1 MARRDEFIQVSKTV
15 PFDNSTNGFTST
27 EAQSAIEE
35 VKNLVTEARK
45 VKQAFEDF
53 MFDAYAGAGGND
65 NQYSF
70 LPAANSGSSNI
81 DGAVTVVGN
90 DYEGIHILDS
100 LISATSRPLV
110 DAFGGINR
118 IKLGA
123 LVENWEF
130 RVRIETLAT
139 TAQKFTTRYGL
150 VDSTTIGLPANGILF
165 GYDPIYPITPV
176 AQVVTATP
184 IVTSK
189 SANQTFTQTLNGTP
203 YSYVYTTTDTVTTTP
218 NSFPVATFQKNNLNP
233 TRANNTLYTVTIN
246 GTACSYTSD
255 ATATDAEI
263 QAGLIAAINGS
274 AQAANVTATANG
286 ASDIFV
292 TSDVLGQAFTITVS
306 ATVVLTTVTANV
318 PIEQYTQTINGTAYT
333 FVSDGTPTATEVVTG
348 LKALINA
355 DGPQPVTATGTT
367 TLILTADSV
376 GVDFTNSTSSNMSTV
391 DNTVSPTATQVVT
404 GLKTVIN
411 ADGPLPITATG
422 TTTLIM
428 TADAAGTAF
437 TYSTTANLTDV
448 LTTANVAQV
457 LYSGNWVC
465 SVINASTVT
474 SVDSGIPIVAGR
486 WDILSATV
494 DATGSTTYFYVNNL
508 LAATVVT
515 PVPLVGLRFAFKL
528 EKTLGTVS
536 RTTSIDYIF
545 WNKER

>member
-100 LISATSRPLV
+100 LISATSRPLL
-110 DAFGGINR
+110 DAFGGVNR

-130 RVRIETLAT
+130 RVRVETLAT

-150 VDSTTIGLPANGILF
+150 MDSTTIGLPANGILF
-165 GYDPIYPITPV
+165 SYDPVYPVTPV

-218 NSFPVATFQKNNLNP
+218 NSFPNATFQVASVTW
-233 TRANNTLYTVTIN
+233 TRTNNTLYQITIN
-246 GTACSYTSD
+246 GITVSYTSD

-263 QAGLIAAINGS
+263 TAGLIAALNANATIS
-274 AQAANVTATANG
+274 AAITPSGTKPL
-286 ASDIFV
+286 II
-292 TSDVLGQAFTITVS
+292 TSDVLGQAFTITGS
-306 ATVVLTTVTANV
+306 NTTPTITTANV

-474 SVDSGIPIVAGR
+474 SVDSGVPVVAGR
-486 WDILSATV
+486 WDSLSATV

-508 LAATVVT
+508 LVATVVT

>member
-1 MARRDEFIQVSKTV
+1 
-15 PFDNSTNGFTST
+15 
-27 EAQSAIEE
+27 
-35 VKNLVTEARK
+35 
-45 VKQAFEDF
+45 
-53 MFDAYAGAGGND
+53 
-65 NQYSF
+65 
-70 LPAANSGSSNI
+70 
-81 DGAVTVVGN
+81 
-90 DYEGIHILDS
+90 
-100 LISATSRPLV
+100 
-110 DAFGGINR
+110 
-118 IKLGA
+118 
-123 LVENWEF
+123 
-130 RVRIETLAT
+130 
-139 TAQKFTTRYGL
+139 

-165 GYDPIYPITPV
+165 SYDPVYPVTPV

-218 NSFPVATFQKNNLNP
+218 NSFPNATFQVASVTW
-233 TRANNTLYTVTIN
+233 TRTNNTLYQITIN
-246 GTACSYTSD
+246 GITVSYTSD

-263 QAGLIAAINGS
+263 TAGLIAALNANATIS
-274 AQAANVTATANG
+274 AAITPSGTKPL
-286 ASDIFV
+286 II
-292 TSDVLGQAFTITVS
+292 TSDVLGQAFTITGS
-306 ATVVLTTVTANV
+306 NTTPTITTANV

-474 SVDSGIPIVAGR
+474 SVDSGVPVVAGR
-486 WDILSATV
+486 WDSLSATV

-508 LAATVVT
+508 LVATVVT